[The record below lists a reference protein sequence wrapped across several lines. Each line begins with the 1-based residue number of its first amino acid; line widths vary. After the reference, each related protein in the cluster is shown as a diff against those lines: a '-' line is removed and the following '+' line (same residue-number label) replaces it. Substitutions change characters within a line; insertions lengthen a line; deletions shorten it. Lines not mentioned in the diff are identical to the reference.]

1 MRVRQVLANP
11 ARGFDKV
18 HRVVIVL
25 VDPRCDRE
33 NVRVENNVFGREAN
47 LLGED
52 LVSAGTDFDFTRFG
66 IGLTFFIERH
76 HDHGCPVTAHQF
88 GLLDEFVLAFFH
100 GNRVDNAFALDA
112 LQTRFDDFPFR

>member
-1 MRVRQVLANP
+1 MRQVLANP

-25 VDPRCDRE
+25 VDPRCDGE
-33 NVRVENNVFGREAN
+33 NIRVENNVFGRKAN
-47 LLGED
+47 LFGED
-52 LVSAGTDFDFTRFG
+52 LVSAGTDFDLARFG
-66 IGLTFFIERH
+66 IRLALFIERH
-76 HDHGCPVTAHQF
+76 HNHGCSVAAHQF

-100 GNRVDNAFALDA
+100 GNRVDNAFTLDA